1 MISSAQIRLL
11 LACPS
16 VVFACGIMNAAAAE
30 FEFGFY
36 AGAQSASSSSVKG
49 NDPGGVGDFDFNVD
63 WEGKSG
69 NMPPYYG
76 FRGTWW
82 RSDNLGFGFE
92 FTHSKVY
99 ADSQSMQDNGFSW
112 LEFSDG
118 LNIVTVNVHRRWRL
132 ENRRFVPYVSGGLG
146 VAIPHVEAE
155 TLGGR
160 TFDYQL
166 TGPAAQ
172 WTAGVLFP
180 LGEKWSIFGEYKGN
194 YSQNKAKLDNGG
206 SLETNI
212 LTNAINLGVSF
223 TFGR

>member
-1 MISSAQIRLL
+1 MTPQLRFLWAGLF
-11 LACPS
+11 
-16 VVFACGIMNAAAAE
+16 VFLVPEFTNAAAAE
-30 FEFGFY
+30 FEFSAY
-36 AGAQSASSSSVKG
+36 TGAQSASSSTVKG
-49 NDPGGVGDFDFNVD
+49 NDPGGVGDFDFTVD

-69 NMPPYYG
+69 KMPPYYG
-76 FRGTWW
+76 LRGTWW
-82 RSDNLGFGFE
+82 RSETLGFGFE

-118 LNIVTVNVHRRWRL
+118 LNIVTVNVHRRWQL

-155 TLGGR
+155 TVGGR
-160 TFDYQL
+160 TFEYQL

-172 WTAGVLFP
+172 WTAGIAFP
-180 LGEKWSIFGEYKGN
+180 LGEKWTIFGEYKGN

-206 SLETNI
+206 RLETNI
-212 LTNAINLGVSF
+212 LTNALNLGVSF
-223 TFGR
+223 TFGK